1 RRRCLP
7 AAGGTVLRPPL
18 PRTSAAG
25 VALRQLAAG
34 PPTGRGALAVVE
46 HRGLRPALATHRGGE
61 TRRCRRTLLRLL
73 PPRRPAAG
81 GRDRQPD
88 RRHRHQRPASGHLTA
103 TRRPVATER
112 GRALAR
118 AHRSPP
124 AAGRPP

>member
-1 RRRCLP
+1 RAAAIHDREGRRRNPRLRTHSAVRVFRPGRRRCLP

-18 PRTSAAG
+18 PRPSAAG
-25 VALRQLAAG
+25 AALRQLAAG

-81 GRDRQPD
+81 G
-88 RRHRHQRPASGHLTA
+88 
-103 TRRPVATER
+103 
-112 GRALAR
+112 
-118 AHRSPP
+118 
-124 AAGRPP
+124 